1 MNVTLHTHN
10 YQLSE
15 SLETFAQQK
24 LEKLGRYLPNI
35 DSISV
40 EFLRQH
46 SSKGPDVM
54 RAQITVR
61 HSRGA
66 ILRAE
71 DKSPYENANTAKIVL
86 GGAIDKMHRRIRR
99 FKEKPRSKRMRE
111 AYVLSPDELSL
122 AEELP
127 DDVDYA
133 LDAEENVTDVDV
145 TPNGLIKRR
154 KEVAVTAM
162 NEDEAIA
169 QMELLGHTF
178 FIFFNPDTA
187 QMQVVYKRD
196 DGGYGLLEPHL
207 A

>member
-1 MNVTLHTHN
+1 MNVTLHTQN
-10 YQLSE
+10 FQVSE
-15 SLETFAQQK
+15 ALEDFATEKLQK
-24 LEKLGRYLPNI
+24 LSRYLPNI
-35 DSISV
+35 NSIEA
-40 EFLRQH
+40 EFTKQN
-46 SSKGPDVM
+46 SNKGPDVI

-71 DKSPYENANTAKIVL
+71 DKRPYENLDTAKIVL
-86 GGAIDKMHRRIRR
+86 NGAIDKMHRRIRR

-111 AYVLSPDELSL
+111 VYVASPDELTL

-127 DDVDYA
+127 DEADYVPDADAGAADVM
-133 LDAEENVTDVDV
+133 
-145 TPNGLIKRR
+145 PSGLVRRR

-178 FIFFNPDTA
+178 FIFFNPDA
-187 QMQVVYKRD
+187 NQMQVVYKRD
-196 DGGYGLLEPHL
+196 DGGYGLLEPQL